1 MKKSSL
7 KRRREEISQVAE
19 DPLIQ
24 GWVER
29 AEYEGESP
37 RNRVQYLEIQVSCSN
52 LEQEQMTVK
61 IAWKQS
67 LTVLTF

>member
-7 KRRREEISQVAE
+7 ERREEISQVAE

-37 RNRVQYLEIQVSCSN
+37 KNRVQYLEIQISCSS